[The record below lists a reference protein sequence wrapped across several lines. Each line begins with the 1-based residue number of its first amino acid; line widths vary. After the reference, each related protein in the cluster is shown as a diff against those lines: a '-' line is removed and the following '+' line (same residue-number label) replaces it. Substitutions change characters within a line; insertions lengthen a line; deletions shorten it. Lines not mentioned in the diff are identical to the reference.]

1 MFRIREVFG
10 VELSLAAFYEAPT
23 LAASAAAID
32 AAQQAG
38 LVAVRAPRSPAAP
51 SSIGRRDRT
60 AYRVAAS
67 QPTPDRPPDRPPG
80 RAPHW
85 VRLDQALPERTVAE
99 QKQEG

>member
-1 MFRIREVFG
+1 MFD
-10 VELSLAAFYEAPT
+10 VELSLATFYEAPT
-23 LAASAAAID
+23 LAASAAVID
-32 AAQQAG
+32 AARQAG
-38 LVAVRAPRSPAAP
+38 LVAVRAQRSPAAP

-67 QPTPDRPPDRPPG
+67 QPTPDRPPG

-85 VRLDQALPERTVAE
+85 VRLDQALPERTVAD